1 MPLAP
6 GSRVG
11 YAARDDESN
20 CIDNQPIVTS
30 TNGAPVVR
38 LHPRQ
43 RNGTLYTGVTADL
56 SRRVWQHREAKTGF
70 TAKYGVTKLVWY
82 QEFAEVDQAIVYENR
97 IKRWRRAWKLQ
108 LIEAE
113 NPQWLD
119 LYESW
124 NC

>member
-1 MPLAP
+1 MAHQSFVYILAS
-6 GSRVG
+6 G
-11 YAARDDESN
+11 
-20 CIDNQPIVTS
+20 
-30 TNGAPVVR
+30 
-38 LHPRQ
+38 

-56 SRRVWQHREAKTGF
+56 SRRVWQHRESLRKGF

-82 QEFAEVDQAIVYENR
+82 QEFAEIDQAIVYEKR
-97 IKRWRRAWKLQ
+97 IKRWRRDWKLQ

-119 LYESW
+119 LYETW